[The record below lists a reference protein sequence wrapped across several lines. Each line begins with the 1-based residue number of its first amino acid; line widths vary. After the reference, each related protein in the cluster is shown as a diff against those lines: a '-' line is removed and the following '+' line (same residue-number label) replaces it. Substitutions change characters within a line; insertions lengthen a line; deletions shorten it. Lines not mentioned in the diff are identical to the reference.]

1 MTYKDLV
8 LIFLKL
14 GLTSFGGPVAH
25 IAIMQNEFVEKRKW
39 LTDQEF
45 LDLVGASQL
54 IPGPNSTEIAMH
66 IGFKK
71 AGYLGLCLAGLSFI
85 LPAFF
90 VVWALAAV
98 YQTYGQVLYIEAIFK
113 AIVPVICAI
122 ILIASLKLSQT
133 TLKKF
138 RDYILLLAAIG
149 LLVWS
154 KNEVLTLFVVGFLS
168 LIINQ
173 SADHIKN
180 KNFMLSPVAFIIPD
194 LDKLFFYFLKIGS
207 ILFGSGYVL
216 ISFLQNDLVYKYQW
230 ITEKELIDAI
240 AIGQMTP
247 GPVFTTATFIGYITS
262 GSYGAAV
269 ATIGIFLPA
278 FIFVAL
284 TAKYIQKIRQ
294 WNWFSAFL
302 DGLNIASFCLIAFTA
317 VNLIRTH
324 FDSRLGVVTFAISFF
339 LMRSYQINSV
349 WLILAAGL
357 FGLLV

>member
-1 MTYKDLV
+1 MTYKDIV

-14 GLTSFGGPVAH
+14 GLTSFGGPAAH
-25 IAIMQNEFVEKRKW
+25 IAMMQSEFVEKRKW

-71 AGYLGLCLAGLSFI
+71 AGYRGLCIAGFSFI

-90 VVWALAAV
+90 LVWALAMI
-98 YQTYGQVLYIEAIFK
+98 YLTYGHIHYLEAIFK
-113 AIVPVICAI
+113 SIVPVVCAV

-138 RDYILLLAAIG
+138 KDYILLLAAIG
-149 LLVWS
+149 LLMWF
-154 KNEVLTLFVVGFLS
+154 KNEVLTLFAVGFLS
-168 LIINQ
+168 LVIYLGSRYFENRNIV
-173 SADHIKN
+173 
-180 KNFMLSPVAFIIPD
+180 LSPVVFLIPD
-194 LDKLFFYFLKIGS
+194 LDKLFIYFLKIGS

-216 ISFLQNDLVYKYQW
+216 VSFLQNDLVYKYQW
-230 ITEKELIDAI
+230 ITEKQLMDAI

-262 GSYGAAV
+262 GSYGAVV

-284 TAKYIQKIRQ
+284 TAKYVQKIRQ
-294 WNWFSAFL
+294 WKWLGSIL
-302 DGLNIASFCLIAFTA
+302 DGLNIASFCFIAFTA
-317 VNLIRTH
+317 VNLMRIH
-324 FDSRLGVVTFAISFF
+324 FDSRLSAITFAVSFL
-339 LMRSYQINSV
+339 LMWSYQVNSA
-349 WLILAAGL
+349 WLILAAGI
-357 FGLLV
+357 FGLFV

>member
-1 MTYKDLV
+1 MAYKDLV

-14 GLTSFGGPVAH
+14 GLTSFGGPAAH
-25 IAIMQNEFVEKRKW
+25 ISIMQDEFVEKRKW
-39 LTDQEF
+39 LTNQEF

-66 IGFKK
+66 IGYKK
-71 AGYLGLCLAGLSFI
+71 AGYLGLCIAGLSFI

-90 VVWALAAV
+90 VVWTLAII
-98 YQTYGQVLYIEAIFK
+98 YQRYGQVDHLKMIFK
-113 AIVPVICAI
+113 AIVPVICAV

-138 RDYILLLAAIG
+138 RDYILLLTAIG
-149 LLVWS
+149 ILIWT
-154 KNEVLTLFVVGFLS
+154 KNEVLTLFVTGLLS
-168 LIINQ
+168 LLVYCNIRL
-173 SADHIKN
+173 KN
-180 KNFMLSPVAFIIPD
+180 IMLSAPIFLIPD
-194 LDKLFFYFLKIGS
+194 LDKIFFYFLKIGS

-230 ITEKELIDAI
+230 ISEKQLIDAI

-247 GPVFTTATFIGYITS
+247 GPLFTTATFIGYIMS
-262 GSYGAAV
+262 GSYGAV
-269 ATIGIFLPA
+269 AATMGIFLPA

-284 TAKYIQKIRQ
+284 TAKHIQKIRQ
-294 WNWFSAFL
+294 WNWFGAFL

-324 FDSRLGVVTFAISFF
+324 FDSRLSVITFVVSFF
-339 LMRSYQINSV
+339 LMWSYHINSAL
-349 WLILAAGL
+349 LILAAGL
-357 FGLLV
+357 LGLFI